1 MSASLNV
8 VRMAAE
14 CCGGRM
20 AVALEG
26 GYDLQALVDSG
37 RSVIDELG
45 RGADEPI
52 VPAADGARVVPI
64 IERARYFLANYWK
77 F

>member
-1 MSASLNV
+1 
-8 VRMAAE
+8 
-14 CCGGRM
+14 M

-45 RGADEPI
+45 READEPI
-52 VPAADGARVVPI
+52 APAADGTRVIPI
-64 IERARYFLANYWK
+64 IERAHYFLARYWK